1 MTSTPQSA
9 SGRYGPHTGPD
20 EGQVKTIG
28 ELFADWYSRQA
39 GYVRGAS
46 HAGPGRDWRMIR
58 AAEASAQETG
68 MRASI
73 PDQSAA
79 GTPEY
84 AADLARWGD
93 GRGIGP
99 GRARAPEKPDGPEA
113 AE

>member
-1 MTSTPQSA
+1 MTSTPESA
-9 SGRYGPHTGPD
+9 SGLYGSHAGPE
-20 EGQVKTIG
+20 EGQVKTVA

-39 GYVRGAS
+39 SYVRGAS
-46 HAGPGRDWRMIR
+46 HDGPGADWRMIR
-58 AAEASAQETG
+58 AAEASARETG

-73 PDQSAA
+73 PDPAAA

-99 GRARAPEKPDGPEA
+99 GSARAPEEPDGPEA
-113 AE
+113 GE